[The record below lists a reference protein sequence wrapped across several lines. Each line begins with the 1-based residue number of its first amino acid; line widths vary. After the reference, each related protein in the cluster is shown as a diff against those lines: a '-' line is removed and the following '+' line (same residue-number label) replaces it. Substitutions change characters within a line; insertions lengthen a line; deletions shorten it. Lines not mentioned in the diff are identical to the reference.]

1 MRIYTLITIFQRVLK
16 IFSPCFVQMK
26 VEYPYFT
33 NQKFFTPI
41 HKFFTPYLDLKIHV
55 SKEKYGFLYNF
66 QAQKEGVKN

>member
-1 MRIYTLITIFQRVLK
+1 MQI
-16 IFSPCFVQMK
+16 K